1 MLQIIITL
9 AIYIALVIP
18 VGNYMYHIAT
28 NRKTFADPVFNRI
41 DRMMYKVCR
50 IKGEGMTWKQYAI
63 SLLMTN
69 AVMVFAGYFILRVQG
84 ILQANPNQIEGMEPT
99 LSFNTIISF
108 MTNTN
113 LQHYAGE
120 SGLSYLSQM
129 VVITFMMFTSAATG
143 YAACMAFCRG
153 ITGNSKGVGN
163 FYEDVIRITTRI
175 LLPFSIVIGILLIWQ
190 GVPQT
195 LAGTATV
202 ETIEGRLQDIA
213 MGPVAAL
220 ESIKHLGTNGGGF
233 FGANSS
239 TPFENPTIIS
249 NLIELY
255 SMMLLPG
262 ACVITF
268 GKMAAERKKEKTG
281 NAVAKIKRN
290 VTCFGSQGRTI
301 FAAMSILFLVGL
313 TVCYLAE
320 QSGNPLLA
328 EAGLDQTVGNMEGKE
343 VRFGVAQSALFTT
356 TTTSF
361 TTGTVN
367 NMHDSLTP
375 LGGMIPMLHMMLNC
389 VFGGKGVGLMNMIMY
404 VILAVF
410 LCGLMIGRTPEYL
423 NKKIE
428 GKEMKLVAI
437 VLIIH
442 PLLILGFSALAVMTG
457 AGQEGITNPGFHG
470 LSQVLYE
477 YASSAAN
484 NGSGFEGLADNTY
497 FWNITTG
504 LAMFFG
510 RYIAMIAQ
518 LAIAG
523 SFLRSEESMRQS
535 EHSAQT
541 TYCSYLF
548 LCLLC
553 IFLQHFTFFPA
564 LALGPIAEHLVLW
577 MP

>member
-84 ILQANPNQIEGMEPT
+84 ILLANPNQIEGMEPT

-175 LLPFSIVIGILLIWQ
+175 LLLFSIVIGILLIWQ

-268 GKMAAERKKEKTG
+268 GKMAAERKRRKQETQ
-281 NAVAKIKRN
+281 
-290 VTCFGSQGRTI
+290 SQR
-301 FAAMSILFLVGL
+301 S
-313 TVCYLAE
+313 
-320 QSGNPLLA
+320 
-328 EAGLDQTVGNMEGKE
+328 
-343 VRFGVAQSALFTT
+343 
-356 TTTSF
+356 
-361 TTGTVN
+361 
-367 NMHDSLTP
+367 
-375 LGGMIPMLHMMLNC
+375 
-389 VFGGKGVGLMNMIMY
+389 
-404 VILAVF
+404 
-410 LCGLMIGRTPEYL
+410 
-423 NKKIE
+423 
-428 GKEMKLVAI
+428 KEM
-437 VLIIH
+437 
-442 PLLILGFSALAVMTG
+442 
-457 AGQEGITNPGFHG
+457 
-470 LSQVLYE
+470 
-477 YASSAAN
+477 
-484 NGSGFEGLADNTY
+484 
-497 FWNITTG
+497 
-504 LAMFFG
+504 
-510 RYIAMIAQ
+510 
-518 LAIAG
+518 
-523 SFLRSEESMRQS
+523 
-535 EHSAQT
+535 
-541 TYCSYLF
+541 
-548 LCLLC
+548 
-553 IFLQHFTFFPA
+553 
-564 LALGPIAEHLVLW
+564 
-577 MP
+577 